1 MVLARLPL
9 RKNFLQRV
17 KSLPNTKR
25 CKIALLVLPKRR
37 LRIRGL
43 QVAPFR
49 GERRVQAPAGI
60 QDHAPAR
67 SWSRPPLLP
76 SAPPAPYP
84 GPRGRADRPPPNRA
98 AGGGPGGR
106 GGAIRGGAGRG
117 GAGTP
122 AARALRRRRAA
133 LEGAARCAAS
143 AAPALSAS
151 FPERRP
157 SPRRRDG
164 GGQRVR
170 GKPAEPGAGR
180 PGHVRDRRGQ

>member
-1 MVLARLPL
+1 MVLTRLPL
-9 RKNFLQRV
+9 TKNFLQRV

-25 CKIALLVLPKRR
+25 CKIALPVLPKRR

-67 SWSRPPLLP
+67 SGSRPPLLP
-76 SAPPAPYP
+76 SALPAPYP
-84 GPRGRADRPPPNRA
+84 GPRGRADRPPPNPGRRGRA
-98 AGGGPGGR
+98 RGR
-106 GGAIRGGAGRG
+106 GGAMRGGAGRG

-122 AARALRRRRAA
+122 AAPALRRRRAA
-133 LEGAARCAAS
+133 LEGAARCTAS

-151 FPERRP
+151 CPKRRP

-170 GKPAEPGAGR
+170 GQPAEPGAGR